1 MTFRP
6 STPRPSTFRVA
17 TTSRRVVLGADAFGW
32 FVASIAALTVT
43 HAVDATAQGISAP
56 PTTRI
61 NGAADAANAD
71 VCTPAIRQRPFR
83 RPPSTEVARRD
94 PNAPIV
100 VEADRIDGEHGRNV
114 RAEGSV
120 VLRQGPVT
128 VTGDRLTYDN
138 AKDEARAEG
147 AIRIDRGGDIYQGR
161 DLQLQVSRFEGFVLD
176 PQYFFARTGA
186 GGRAE
191 RIDFL
196 GEDRTNLTQAD
207 YTSCPRDETG
217 DNKPAWLLKSDR
229 VRLDFNANEGVAD
242 GAVLLFYGFPVLAA
256 PVLRF
261 PITDERK
268 SGWLPPSVNLDNK
281 KGLELALPYYW
292 NIAPNHD
299 ATLAP
304 TLYTRRGVALGGEY
318 RYLGATHG
326 GTTQLDWL
334 PNDRITGKARYAF
347 EWRHRDLGWNGVRL
361 NAQVERASDDSYW
374 KDFPSHIV
382 TITPRLLTQDLRAER
397 NLTIGPFEGS
407 AYARVQRWQV
417 LQDADVS
424 AQIVSPYERSPQL
437 GWRASRP
444 WQAVGANV
452 SVETELNHFTRPN
465 DGTTV
470 GTALVQGWRAHVLA
484 SASRRW
490 GAPGWWIEPGIKLN
504 AATYR
509 TDRLMLDGRTSAT
522 RFIPTASL
530 DGGMVFERNTSW
542 FGRPYMQTLE
552 PRVRYVQTPRR
563 QQTNLPNFDAAGTD
577 FNVVSIFGD
586 NAFSGIDRVSDA
598 HQITAG
604 ATSRWF
610 EPASGVE
617 RLRAGVVQRYV
628 LRDQLLT
635 PDGVPNT
642 RRLSDVL
649 FFGQSAL
656 SERWALGGALQY
668 SPEIDRVTRS
678 VLSARYTAGPFR
690 TVSLAYRLT
699 RDASEQIDVGWQWPL
714 FGPGQRTST
723 FGDLGGES
731 SRGRLN
737 LSRNRSCQ
745 GTLYGVGRVNYS
757 RRDSRITDSVVG
769 LEYDSGCWIGRVVV
783 ERLSTGR
790 ADATNRLLFQ
800 IEFVGLSRLGSN
812 PLRVLKD
819 NIPGYM
825 LLRDDTVPL
834 GPPPVY
840 E

>member
-1 MTFRP
+1 MKCLVTSLAVLALAP
-6 STPRPSTFRVA
+6 ASTA
-17 TTSRRVVLGADAFGW
+17 
-32 FVASIAALTVT
+32 I
-43 HAVDATAQGISAP
+43 AQGISSPSP
-56 PTTRI
+56 PRV
-61 NGAADAANAD
+61 GASIPNAD
-71 VCTPAIRQRPFR
+71 VCTPVSRQRPFR
-83 RPPSTEVARRD
+83 RPPSGPAVRRD
-94 PNAPIV
+94 ANAPIV
-100 VEADRIDGEHGRNV
+100 VDADRMGGEHDRTV
-114 RAEGSV
+114 RAEGNV

-128 VTGDRLTYDN
+128 VLAEQLTYDM
-138 AKDEARAEG
+138 AKDEARAVG
-147 AIRIDRGGDIYQGR
+147 GIRIDRGGDIYQGR
-161 DLQLQVSRFEGFVLD
+161 DLQLQISRFEGFVLD
-176 PQYFFARTGA
+176 PQYFFGRTGA
-186 GGRAE
+186 GGKAE

-196 GEDRTNLTQAD
+196 GEDRTTMTRAD
-207 YTSCPRDETG
+207 YTSCPRDEA
-217 DNKPAWLLKSDR
+217 NAQKPAWLLKSDR
-229 VRLDFNANEGVAD
+229 VRLDFDANEGVAD

-281 KGLELALPYYW
+281 KGLELSLPYYW
-292 NIAPNHD
+292 NLAPDHD

-304 TLYTRRGVALGGEY
+304 ALYTRRGVALGAEY
-318 RYLGATHG
+318 RYLGFTHAG
-326 GTTQLDWL
+326 KTQLDWL

-347 EWRHRDLGWNGVRL
+347 EWRHRELDWQGVRL
-361 NAQVERASDDSYW
+361 NAQVERMSDDNYW
-374 KDFPSHIV
+374 KDFPRHIA
-382 TITPRLLTQDLRAER
+382 TITPRLLTQDLRADR
-397 NLTIGPFEGS
+397 NLTIGPFDGM
-407 AYARVQRWQV
+407 AYARMQHWQV

-452 SVETELNHFTRPN
+452 WVETELNHFTRPKG
-465 DGTTV
+465 D
-470 GTALVQGWRAHVLA
+470 ALAGAGLVEGWRAHALA

-490 GAPGWWIEPGIKLN
+490 GAPGWWVEPGIKLN
-504 AATYR
+504 VATYR
-509 TDRLMLDGRTSAT
+509 TDRPMLDGRTSAT

-530 DGGMVFERNTSW
+530 DGGMIFERNSTW
-542 FGRPYMQTLE
+542 FGRPYLQTLE
-552 PRVRYVQTPRR
+552 PRVRYVNTPRR
-563 QQTNLPNFDAAGTD
+563 PQSNLPNFDAAGTD

-598 HQITAG
+598 HQFTVG

-610 EPASGVE
+610 EPGSGVE
-617 RLRAGVVQRYV
+617 RLRAGVVQRYL

-642 RRLSDVL
+642 RKLSDVL
-649 FFGQSAL
+649 LFGQSAV
-656 SERWALGGALQY
+656 SERWTLGGALQY

-714 FGPGQRTST
+714 FGPALRSAGV
-723 FGDLGGES
+723 GDLNLGAASAANGDGVGA
-731 SRGRLN
+731 RGRLDFT
-737 LSRNRSCQ
+737 RNRQCQ

-790 ADATNRLLFQ
+790 AEATNRLLFQ

-825 LLRDDTVPL
+825 LLRDDAAPL
-834 GPPPVY
+834 PPPPVY